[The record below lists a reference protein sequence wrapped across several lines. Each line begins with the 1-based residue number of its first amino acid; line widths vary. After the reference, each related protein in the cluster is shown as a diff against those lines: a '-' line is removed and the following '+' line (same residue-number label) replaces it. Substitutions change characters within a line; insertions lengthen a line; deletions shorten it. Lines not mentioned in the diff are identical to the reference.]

1 MEKEKKIDGDV
12 IISSNDIEIYRK
24 LQKHLDKMPVGFP
37 SVKSGADIRLLK
49 HLFTPEEAKIAI
61 FLRFG
66 WERDLEPLEVIYEQA
81 KETGMSLEE
90 LEEILDRMVSKGS
103 IMSKRGGDKKYYGN
117 ALLMVGMFEFQ
128 VNKLTKDFVKDYEDY
143 FIQGWLPEA
152 FRVKAAQMRTIPVEK
167 SIEFEH
173 NVSTYDNI
181 TKVIDAAEGPF
192 AILNCVCRQVKDI
205 LEDPCKATDRREV
218 CMASGIIAQL
228 TIDQGRGRAITKEEA
243 LEILQKNQE
252 EGLIIQPDN
261 SQKLSFICSC
271 CSCCCENLSKYI
283 LLPNPASVV
292 IANYYAEVDPDL
304 CIGCGTCVE
313 ICQMKAISLK
323 DEVSS
328 IKRKRCIGCGNCVVK
343 CPEEAISLYKRERQ
357 FTPFATMDDLFDKV
371 MERKTRLKEN

>member
-1 MEKEKKIDGDV
+1 
-12 IISSNDIEIYRK
+12 
-24 LQKHLDKMPVGFP
+24 MPVGFP

-218 CMASGIIAQL
+218 CMASGIMAQL

-371 MERKTRLKEN
+371 MERKTRLKENLTGEN